1 MSYGDQTVRL
11 LPEVILAVAGTLIMV
26 LSPVVK
32 RARTLGYLA
41 LTSLGLALFAAHFQF
56 HHDNFGPAFSGLVIS
71 DAYGIFFRELFI
83 IVAAL
88 AVLSSFDYLERE
100 GIESGEYYALI
111 LLSVVGMGLMA
122 CSTELVMIFIALEIS
137 SISTYILTGYRRHD
151 ARSTEAA
158 LKYFLLG
165 SFATAFLLYGIALIY
180 GATGST
186 NLAAIRAAIPTA
198 NGPLV
203 GMAAALMFV
212 GLAFKVSG
220 APFQV
225 WTPDVYQG
233 APTPVTA
240 FMSAAPKAAAF
251 AVFLRVFL
259 SGLTPAAGYFWL
271 LWTCAVL
278 SMFVG
283 NLAALVQGN
292 IKRMLAYSS
301 IAHAGY
307 ILAAF
312 TSRSEMGV
320 AAAMFYLAA
329 YSIMNIG
336 AFLVVALLSGLG
348 EERLSLTDYCGLG
361 RRQPVLAACLTIF
374 LLSLIGIPLTGGF
387 FGKFYI
393 VTAAVA
399 AGLPG
404 LAVIVMINSAI
415 GAYYYLRVVVA
426 LYMEEAEQP
435 MAAVALPAA
444 SIAVLLFTV
453 VGVFYLGVF
462 PSQVLTWASQAG
474 NIFK

>member
-1 MSYGDQTVRL
+1 MSYGEQTVRL
-11 LPEVILAVAGTLIMV
+11 LPEVILSVAGTLIMV

-41 LTSLGLALFAAHFQF
+41 LGSLALALFSAHFQF
-56 HHDNFGPAFSGLVIS
+56 HHDNFGPAFSGLVVS
-71 DAYGIFFRELFI
+71 DPYGIFFRELFI
-83 IVAAL
+83 IVGAL
-88 AVLSSFDYLERE
+88 AILSSFDYLERE

-111 LLSVVGMGLMA
+111 LLSVVGQGLMA
-122 CSTELVMIFIALEIS
+122 CSVDLVMIFIALEIS

-151 ARSTEAA
+151 QRSTEAA

-165 SFATAFLLYGIALIY
+165 SFATAFFLYGIAILY

-186 NLAAIRAAIPTA
+186 NLAAIRAAIPQA

-203 GMAAALMFV
+203 GMAAALLFV

-220 APFQV
+220 APFQI

-259 SGLTPAAGYFWL
+259 GGLTPAAGYFWL

-278 SMFVG
+278 SMFIG

-312 TSRSEMGV
+312 TARSEMGV
-320 AAAMFYLAA
+320 AAAMFYLAI
-329 YSIMNIG
+329 YSVTNVG
-336 AFLVVALLSGLG
+336 AFLVVAHLSGLG
-348 EERLSLTDYCGLG
+348 EKHLSMSDYAGLG
-361 RRQPVLAACLTIF
+361 RRRPVLAACFTVF
-374 LLSLIGIPLTGGF
+374 LLSLLGVPLTGGF

-426 LYMEEAEQP
+426 MYMEGAENP
-435 MAAVALPAA
+435 AAAIAAPAA
-444 SIAVLLFTV
+444 SVAVLVFTV
-453 VGVFYLGVF
+453 VGVFYLGVL
-462 PSQVLTWASQAG
+462 PSQVLTWASQAA